1 MKRREFIFL
10 VGLATASGSLAI
22 ACDAN
27 QAPTNT
33 AESPASQAT
42 PASITSGELEKELV
56 VYSGRNEKLIG
67 ELIKQFEKQTNAKVQ
82 VRYGDTA
89 ELASAI
95 LEEGANSPADIF
107 FAQDAGAL
115 GAIQKAGRTV
125 QLPTSLL
132 NQVDSTYRSPEGK
145 WLGITGRVRTVD
157 YNTKLVKP
165 GELPASIF
173 GFTEPKW
180 RGKIGWAPTNG
191 SFQSFVTALRVAEG
205 EDKAKQ
211 WLEGIKANNPK
222 VYPNNTAIVE
232 ALSRGEITVGF
243 VNHYYLERVKQD
255 NPQVPVEHHFTD
267 DMGSLVNVAGIA
279 VLNSA
284 KNPNIAQKFVEF
296 MLSENAQNYFVNQTY
311 EYPLTSGA
319 SPKGQL
325 KSLQQIQKS
334 AQKIDLSNLNDLET
348 TLKLMQQVQV
358 I

>member
-1 MKRREFIFL
+1 MKRRKFVYI
-10 VGLATASGSLAI
+10 VGLATVSGGLAI
-22 ACDAN
+22 ACNAN
-27 QAPTNT
+27 QTPTDT
-33 AESPASQAT
+33 AQSPSGQAT
-42 PASITSGELEKELV
+42 PTTAASGTLEKELV

-67 ELIKQFEKQTNAKVQ
+67 DLIKQFEQQTNTKVK

-95 LEEGANSPADIF
+95 LEEGTNSPADVF
-107 FAQDAGAL
+107 FAQDASAL
-115 GAIQKAGRTV
+115 GAMQKANRAV

-145 WLGITGRVRTVD
+145 WLGISGRVRTVD

-165 GELPASIF
+165 GELPSSIF

-180 RGKIGWAPTNG
+180 KGKIGWAPTNG

-205 EDKAKQ
+205 EDKARQ

-222 VYPNNTAIVE
+222 VYPNNSAIVE
-232 ALSRGEITVGF
+232 ALSRGEIAVGF

-267 DMGSLVNVAGIA
+267 DVGSLVNVAGVAI
-279 VLNSA
+279 LNSA
-284 KNPNIAQKFVEF
+284 KHPNIAQKFVEF
-296 MLSENAQNYFVNQTY
+296 MLNENAQNYFANQTY
-311 EYPLTSGA
+311 EYPLTSA
-319 SPKGQL
+319 VSPKGKL
-325 KSLQQIQKS
+325 KSLQEIKKE
-334 AQKIDLSNLNDLET
+334 AQKIDLSNLNDLEA